1 MVWDLPLQADPGGP
15 TPISYT
21 VRRTRLRLRDTP
33 FMGKSVFLL
42 ASKRPLASGGGSL
55 NRRLVPTASVRRW
68 LRSGTCGRGQPILAG
83 RHAEMTVQELQF
95 SHCNCPLIARAAR
108 IYDHI

>member
-42 ASKRPLASGGGSL
+42 ASKRPLASGGDRSIDAWSRRPQSGGGS
-55 NRRLVPTASVRRW
+55 
-68 LRSGTCGRGQPILAG
+68 GAG
-83 RHAEMTVQELQF
+83 RAAEDSRYLPVDMLK
-95 SHCNCPLIARAAR
+95 
-108 IYDHI
+108 